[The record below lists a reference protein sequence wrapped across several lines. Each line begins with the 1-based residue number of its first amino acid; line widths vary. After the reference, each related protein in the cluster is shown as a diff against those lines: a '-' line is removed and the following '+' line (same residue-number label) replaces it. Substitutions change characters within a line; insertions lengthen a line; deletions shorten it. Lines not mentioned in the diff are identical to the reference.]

1 MTRREPQ
8 FHTIYSN
15 SYEALRSALGALCR
29 EERSRLEAESSGGP
43 AAPWFFRKS
52 SVIVPSRAVEADL
65 LRYFARESA
74 SGVSAG
80 IDFKLLGEWLTPVG
94 GANLGVSSRGKEL
107 EWLLWAKLLD
117 ADFLERSESE
127 ALRHYLFSAAGGW
140 KARSDASRYDL
151 ALKIAAA
158 FTKYASYRLDWINNW
173 IAPYTFRLGSLESER
188 AKREG
193 AAFEANAS
201 TLAWQKT
208 LWLWLA
214 DWRGGPDTD
223 TPRIWEG
230 INDLLNLSKRMQRL
244 DLDLDDDPFE
254 NRSPEAKADA
264 EAGMALHVFA
274 PSSLPPLALPFLYR
288 QSLRAPVYLYVLNP
302 SDEYWFEPGDWAI
315 ARRHFEGKE
324 GASLSEGGTAASCP
338 WLRRNA
344 GQTRA
349 LVERVWRFTTAESA
363 EEIEVEDDAEGRPG
377 AVKPA
382 REFRGFDPRSA
393 LQDLSIHVDDPDTVL
408 SVDLAAAAG
417 HGAGEE
423 ATRRTM
429 LDAIHEAVAR
439 NNSEFL
445 SDPDYAAEHPR
456 ERSLYRAGEP
466 AGELPSVRIA
476 SGPTLRREVEGL
488 VDWVYALRAKGLK
501 ADDILV
507 VTPDLQKL
515 APVVDAVV
523 SALPVERRIE
533 YVIAGRAI
541 ETASSAMQ
549 GFLALGRFLYGR
561 ASVDDFEALIAEP
574 AIGGAWGLSGD
585 DAQRL
590 CGWLRAASYRA
601 GLSAAHLERARAL
614 GLVASDVWNEGGAA
628 AGGAAEAG
636 ENEESGANDE
646 PGEAAEGAESA
657 SDSRP
662 LPDPVSE
669 ILQSAEAE
677 TTLERAI
684 ERLSAAAAIDCGE
697 NADIVWMDVR
707 PVTGAPHGWRG
718 VDVASNPELFEKLLA
733 ISGAL
738 KEAAGVL
745 FATEGEAGDE
755 EGAAAPDWEAALTRI
770 LELFFP
776 RADTW
781 WGAPDVEELR
791 STVHSL
797 VSTVGRTFERAGIG
811 DERIPFPV
819 LWKALASRAKQQGRP
834 AKADGR
840 LLFTT
845 MDAMRGIPFRAIA
858 AVGLDSDSSFPG
870 TTRLE
875 EFDLM
880 GKDGLKRRGDRDS
893 RRDNRNIF
901 ADLVMAARE
910 YLAVFYCAGAS
921 KEKALPPSEVVSD
934 LEEFVEELEA
944 GMELPPD
951 RRGFWR
957 LELPQTA
964 FSRRNFSEEAREHAA
979 LGSSRAAFEALGAR
993 SKAAEEGEEREPE
1006 LPAFAPSHPVGVPKL
1021 EWEKGLSGLFHRL
1034 KDAVFPP
1041 RRDPSPEFTLQNIFP
1056 EHSWAETQKAARR
1069 EAEKIA
1075 AGVAVPAGVPGVR
1088 ERPVALGGLNLAEG
1102 ELPLMTLAA
1111 YLKDPEKFA
1120 MQLADIAKISLEAPD
1135 AGAERLARETGALE
1149 GYSMRKDVRESKDA
1163 GHDLDWFC
1171 DVRSFDPAYG
1181 APAVRSWQV
1190 KEQAKNNFLALG
1202 LADEWK
1208 KGRVAEEVGPIAI
1221 EAVSFTGRRWRLTL
1235 PGLTLWRRGEG
1246 SSVSYEALAA
1256 PISEGELW
1264 EVLLRALFIDVAAQR
1279 PISLESFPI
1288 QRIAKD
1294 AKGAIEKT
1302 REYEEKMIHYEIAK
1316 KSAGPL
1322 GKAPKCPDRIK
1333 DSDSARPVRFYM
1345 PSISARFVLGGL
1357 LTLFEALVLEGLPL
1371 ASEYTASPFHRGP
1384 EKKKLVDNLK
1394 LIKRHLHDML
1404 RLRFADE
1411 FDRDEYDIRVD
1422 NDRLALGLAGEM
1434 QTLLRSLGSGLAV
1447 TDAELKQLS
1456 EDARRQSQAIPPSF
1470 VPTGDGW
1477 SGEKHYRP
1485 FTESP
1490 GKPLAPDLWRPGK
1503 EP

>member
-1 MTRREPQ
+1 MARREPQ

-29 EERSRLEAESSGGP
+29 EERSRLAQEAGEGL

-65 LRYFARESA
+65 LRHFARESEA
-74 SGVSAG
+74 GVSAG
-80 IDFKLLGEWLTPVG
+80 ISFKLLGEWLTPVG

-107 EWLLWAKLLD
+107 EWLLWSKLLD
-117 ADFLERSESE
+117 TDFLERPEAES
-127 ALRHYLFSAAGGW
+127 LRYYLLGADGEMKS
-140 KARSDASRYDL
+140 RSDASRYDL

-188 AKREG
+188 ARREG

-214 DWRGGPDTD
+214 DRQGGPDTD

-244 DLDLDDDPFE
+244 DLDLDEDPFWH
-254 NRSPEAKADA
+254 RSAETEA
-264 EAGMALHVFA
+264 ETGMALHVFA
-274 PSSLPPLALPFLYR
+274 PSSLPPLALPFLYW

-324 GASLSEGGTAASCP
+324 GARLSEGGTAASCP

-349 LVERVWRFTTAESA
+349 LVERIWRFTTAESA
-363 EEIEVEDDAEGRPG
+363 QEIEVEDDAEGRPG

-393 LQDLSIHVDDPDTVL
+393 LQDLSVHVDDPDTVL

-417 HGAGEE
+417 HGAGGE

-439 NNSEFL
+439 NNSAFL
-445 SDPDYAAEHPR
+445 TDPDYAAEHVA
-456 ERSLYRAGEP
+456 ELSLYRESEP

-476 SGPTLRREVEGL
+476 AGPTLRREVEGL
-488 VDWVYALRAKGLK
+488 VDWVYALRAQGLK

-533 YVIAGRAI
+533 YVISGRAI

-549 GFLALGRFLYGR
+549 GFLALGRFLYGK
-561 ASVDDFEALIAEP
+561 ASVEDFEALVTEP
-574 AIGGAWGLSGD
+574 AIGGAWGLAGD
-585 DAQRL
+585 DAERL
-590 CGWLRAASYRA
+590 CTWLRAASYRA

-614 GLVASDVWNEGGAA
+614 GLVAAEAWSGEGVGSAASGVAEGDA
-628 AGGAAEAG
+628 AGDAEDDVAEGAAEEAD
-636 ENEESGANDE
+636 ANQKAPDVV
-646 PGEAAEGAESA
+646 A
-657 SDSRP
+657 S
-662 LPDPVSE
+662 

-684 ERLSAAAAIDCGE
+684 ERLSAAVAIDCGE
-697 NADIVWMDVR
+697 NADVAWMDVR
-707 PVTGAPHGWRG
+707 PVTGAPHGWHG
-718 VDVASNPELFEKLLA
+718 VDVASSPELFEKLLA
-733 ISGAL
+733 FSGAL
-738 KEAAGVL
+738 KEAADVL

-755 EGAAAPDWEAALTRI
+755 EGATAPEWDAALARI

-776 RADTW
+776 GADTW
-781 WGAPDVEELR
+781 WAAPDVEELK

-797 VSTVGRTFERAGIG
+797 VSTVGRTFDRAGIA

-819 LWKALASRAKQQGRP
+819 LWKALASRAKQPGRP

-880 GKDGLKRRGDRDS
+880 GMDGLKRRGDRDS

-910 YLAVFYCAGAS
+910 YLAVFYCAGPS

-934 LEEFVEELEA
+934 LAEFVEELEA

-964 FSRRNFSEEAREHAA
+964 FSRRNFSEEARERAA
-979 LGSSRAAFEALGAR
+979 LGSSRAAFEALGAFA
-993 SKAAEEGEEREPE
+993 KAAQEGGEKEPE
-1006 LPAFAPSHPVGVPKL
+1006 LPAFAPSNPVGVPKL
-1021 EWEKGLSGLFHRL
+1021 EWEKGLSGLLHRL
-1034 KDAVFPP
+1034 QDVFSERRGTKD
-1041 RRDPSPEFTLQNIFP
+1041 R
-1056 EHSWAETQKAARR
+1056 KAARR

-1075 AGVAVPAGVPGVR
+1075 TGASGAGAR
-1088 ERPVALGGLNLAEG
+1088 ERPVPLGGLDFTKG

-1111 YLKDPEKFA
+1111 YLKDPEAFA
-1120 MQLADIAKISLEAPD
+1120 LKLADIAKISIEAPD
-1135 AGAERLARETGALE
+1135 AGAERLARDATALE
-1149 GYSMRKDVRESKDA
+1149 GYAMRRDVRESMNA
-1163 GHDLDWFC
+1163 GHDPSWFYS
-1171 DVRSFDPAYG
+1171 VRAFDPAYG
-1181 APAVRSWQV
+1181 APAVRSWQI
-1190 KEQAKNNFLALG
+1190 KEQAENNFLALG

-1208 KGRVAEEVGPIAI
+1208 KGRVAEKLGPVAI

-1235 PGLTLWRRGEG
+1235 PGLTLWRWSDGG
-1246 SSVSYEALAA
+1246 YASYKALAA

-1264 EVLLRALFIDVAAQR
+1264 ETLLQALFVDIAAQR
-1279 PISLESFPI
+1279 LINLESFPI
-1288 QRIAKD
+1288 VRIAKD

-1302 REYEEKMIHYEIAK
+1302 REYEEKMLFYAAAK
-1316 KSAGPL
+1316 ENMGPL
-1322 GKAPKCPDRIK
+1322 DKAPKRPAKIK
-1333 DSDSARPVRFYM
+1333 DSDLARPESFWMTSVD
-1345 PSISARFVLGGL
+1345 ARFLIGGL
-1357 LTLFEALVLEGLPL
+1357 LTLFEALALEGLPM
-1371 ASEYTASPFHRGP
+1371 ASEYTASPFHRVS
-1384 EKKKLVDNLK
+1384 EKKKLVDHLK
-1394 LIKRHLHDML
+1394 SIKSHLHDLML
-1404 RLRFADE
+1404 RRWDDE
-1411 FDRDEYDIRVD
+1411 SDSEEEEDWPDDDAPFLE
-1422 NDRLALGLAGEM
+1422 LAAEM
-1434 QTLLRSLGSGLAV
+1434 QSLLRSIGSGLAV
-1447 TDAELKQLS
+1447 TDAELKRLY
-1456 EDARRQSQAIPPSF
+1456 EEARRQSRAIPPSF

-1477 SGEKHYRP
+1477 TGEKHYL
-1485 FTESP
+1485 
-1490 GKPLAPDLWRPGK
+1490 PLAKDPDAPLAEDVWRPVVKG
-1503 EP
+1503 